1 MDLLMIIACV
11 FMVGMVSGLILSL
24 KLRDLQ
30 EARKKNSIRAKR
42 LVFQPVEI
50 YDLKPDEWK
59 EVG

>member
-1 MDLLMIIACV
+1 MDLLMGIACV
-11 FMVGMVSGLILSL
+11 FLAGMVSGLVLSL

-30 EARKKNSIRAKR
+30 EARKRNSIRAKR

>member
-11 FMVGMVSGLILSL
+11 LMAGLVSSLVLSL

-30 EARKKNSIRAKR
+30 EAREKNSIRAKK

>member
-11 FMVGMVSGLILSL
+11 FLVGMVTGLIVSL
-24 KLRDLQ
+24 KLRELQ
-30 EARKKNSIRAKR
+30 EARKRNSIRAKR
-42 LVFQPVEI
+42 LMFQPVEI

>member
-1 MDLLMIIACV
+1 MDLLMIIAGV
-11 FMVGMVSGLILSL
+11 FMAGMVSGLIVSL

-30 EARKKNSIRAKR
+30 EAREKNSIRAKR

-50 YDLKPDEWK
+50 YDLKPDDWK

>member
-1 MDLLMIIACV
+1 
-11 FMVGMVSGLILSL
+11 MVGMVTGLVLSL

-30 EARKKNSIRAKR
+30 EAREKNSIRAKR
-42 LVFQPVEI
+42 LVFQPVDI

>member
-11 FMVGMVSGLILSL
+11 FMVGMVTGLVLSL

-30 EARKKNSIRAKR
+30 EAREKNSIRAKR
-42 LVFQPVEI
+42 LIFQPVEI

>member
-11 FMVGMVSGLILSL
+11 FMAGMVSGLIVSL
-24 KLRDLQ
+24 KLRDLR
-30 EARKKNSIRAKR
+30 EAREKNSIRAKK

>member
-11 FMVGMVSGLILSL
+11 FIVGMVTGLILSL

-30 EARKKNSIRAKR
+30 EAREKNSIRAKR
-42 LVFQPVEI
+42 LIFQSVEI

>member
-1 MDLLMIIACV
+1 MDLLMIIACI
-11 FMVGMVSGLILSL
+11 FLAGMVTGLIVSL

-30 EARKKNSIRAKR
+30 EAREKNSIRAKK

>member
-1 MDLLMIIACV
+1 MDLLMIIACI
-11 FMVGMVSGLILSL
+11 FLAGMVTGLVLSL

-30 EARKKNSIRAKR
+30 EAREKNSIRAKR
-42 LVFQPVEI
+42 LIFQPVEI

>member
-11 FMVGMVSGLILSL
+11 FMAGMVSGLIVSL

-30 EARKKNSIRAKR
+30 EAREKNSIRAKR

-50 YDLKPDEWK
+50 YDLKPNEWK

>member
-1 MDLLMIIACV
+1 MDLLMIIACIFLAGIV
-11 FMVGMVSGLILSL
+11 TGLIVSL

-30 EARKKNSIRAKR
+30 EAREKNSIRAKR
-42 LVFQPVEI
+42 LIFQPVEI

>member
-11 FMVGMVSGLILSL
+11 FMAGMVSGLIVSL

-30 EARKKNSIRAKR
+30 EAREKNSIRAKK

>member
-1 MDLLMIIACV
+1 MDLLMGIACV
-11 FMVGMVSGLILSL
+11 FLAGMVSGLILSL

-50 YDLKPDEWK
+50 YDLGPDEWK

>member
-11 FMVGMVSGLILSL
+11 FMVGMVTGLALSL

-42 LVFQPVEI
+42 LIFQPVEI

>member
-11 FMVGMVSGLILSL
+11 FMAGMVSGLIVSL

-30 EARKKNSIRAKR
+30 EARKRNSIRAKR

-50 YDLKPDEWK
+50 YDLKPD
-59 EVG
+59 

>member
-11 FMVGMVSGLILSL
+11 LMAGLVSSLVLSL

-30 EARKKNSIRAKR
+30 EAREKNSIRAKR
-42 LVFQPVEI
+42 LVFQPVDI